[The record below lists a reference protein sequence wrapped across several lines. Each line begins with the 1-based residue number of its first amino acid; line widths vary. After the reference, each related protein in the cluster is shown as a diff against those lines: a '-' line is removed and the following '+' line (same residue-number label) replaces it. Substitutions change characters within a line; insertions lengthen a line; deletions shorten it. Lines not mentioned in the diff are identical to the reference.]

1 MFPSLFSLINRG
13 RGWKI
18 RTWRVFIN
26 YYIAHKGS
34 INKHLKVLSLMA
46 NKSFCFKDKQ
56 ALNRT
61 DKKNNMYMYIK
72 YGNYLFSKS
81 TILCKKNIFDSY
93 LI

>member
-61 DKKNNMYMYIK
+61 DKKNVHKIWKLSLFKK
-72 YGNYLFSKS
+72 YNFMPKIYF
-81 TILCKKNIFDSY
+81 
-93 LI
+93 

>member
-34 INKHLKVLSLMA
+34 INKHLKVLSLIA
-46 NKSFCFKDKQ
+46 NKSFCFKSKQ

-61 DKKNNMYMYIK
+61 DKKNNMYMYIN
-72 YGNYLFSKS
+72 YGNDLFSKS
-81 TILCKKNIFDSY
+81 TILCKKYIFDSY
-93 LI
+93 LV